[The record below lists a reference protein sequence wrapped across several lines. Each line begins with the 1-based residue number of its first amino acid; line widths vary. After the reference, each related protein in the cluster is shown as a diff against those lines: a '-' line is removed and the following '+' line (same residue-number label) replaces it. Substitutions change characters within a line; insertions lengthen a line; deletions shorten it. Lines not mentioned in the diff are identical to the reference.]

1 MYKYPSGQL
10 SMSVTIPKFWP
21 NCTFV

>member
-1 MYKYPSGQL
+1 
-10 SMSVTIPKFWP
+10 MSVTIPKFWP